1 MINLS
6 FLAQN
11 MVEAIRKEGKFMS
24 NKRNNRPEIKKQNT
38 DTEHS
43 SEINIRSEITQKDL
57 AAKKKNGRG
66 K

>member
-11 MVEAIRKEGKFMS
+11 MVEAIRKEGKIMS

-38 DTEHS
+38 DTEHA

-57 AAKKKNGRG
+57 AAKKKNGQG